1 MSKDKQII
9 KLRQQGFSQRRI
21 ADSLKVSRN
30 TISKVLVAFE
40 KHEHLDQMLDTLN
53 DEEFHRQ
60 LFPEEQLLPSLVI
73 PDFDYIHKELLK
85 VGVTLRLLWD
95 DYVDECRRSNKPP
108 YMYSQ
113 FCKLYQDHVN
123 KNRLTMHIK
132 HKPGDKIMVDWTGT
146 TLPLHDELTGRV
158 IKVYLFVGTLPF
170 SMYCYAQAC
179 LTMKEDEWIN
189 AHVKMWE
196 FFQGTSRLLIPDNL
210 KTGITSHK
218 KYEDPITNKSYQEL
232 GDYYGT
238 AILPARV
245 LKPQDKAAVESSVG
259 SLTTHIIAR
268 LRNRKFFHV
277 NELNK
282 AIWKELDRYN
292 KNEFQKRDGSRFSV
306 YIEEELPFLQPLPR
320 VGYEYANWKT
330 AMVQLNYHIALN
342 YQYYSVPCEYVKKQ
356 VDVRY
361 THTMVEIY
369 YKSQLLTS
377 HKRLHGRRG
386 QYSTIIDHMPA
397 NHQLYSEWDSKRF
410 LRWAQDIGPSTRL
423 VVKKHFESYR
433 VEEQAY
439 KGCLALLKLADKY
452 TEVRLETACEIAL
465 KTIPYPRYTNIRLIL
480 ESNVDR
486 KTPASNEGETK
497 IKNEYA
503 IVRGASYYGGNTDEK

>member
-196 FFQGTSRLLIPDNL
+196 FFQRTSRLLIPDNL

-259 SLTTHIIAR
+259 SL
-268 LRNRKFFHV
+268 
-277 NELNK
+277 
-282 AIWKELDRYN
+282 
-292 KNEFQKRDGSRFSV
+292 
-306 YIEEELPFLQPLPR
+306 
-320 VGYEYANWKT
+320 
-330 AMVQLNYHIALN
+330 
-342 YQYYSVPCEYVKKQ
+342 
-356 VDVRY
+356 
-361 THTMVEIY
+361 
-369 YKSQLLTS
+369 
-377 HKRLHGRRG
+377 
-386 QYSTIIDHMPA
+386 
-397 NHQLYSEWDSKRF
+397 
-410 LRWAQDIGPSTRL
+410 
-423 VVKKHFESYR
+423 
-433 VEEQAY
+433 
-439 KGCLALLKLADKY
+439 
-452 TEVRLETACEIAL
+452 
-465 KTIPYPRYTNIRLIL
+465 
-480 ESNVDR
+480 
-486 KTPASNEGETK
+486 
-497 IKNEYA
+497 
-503 IVRGASYYGGNTDEK
+503 